1 MHNIA
6 ILGYRNQAS
15 EHHAPAFARLPECR
29 IVAVCD
35 IVEER
40 AKEGAERYSVPAYT
54 DADEMLD
61 REEVDLVDIPV
72 GERFRYEL
80 VMNALRRGKHVFT
93 EKPLVAADGQFKI
106 KPEDVPVARE
116 MIDEWQRHVAPG
128 RGAQFGICFGL
139 HASPNVQRVRE
150 VIASGELGEVRHIQA
165 RTHPGPWNH
174 IIDLVRF
181 FGGEVEEVSALADD
195 ADALTNKAAC
205 LRFENGAVGTLSFCG
220 EVSLQFQIK
229 WIGTLGEATIDN
241 IAGTATW
248 RRHDSLDV
256 THWQETSHV
265 KPATYHRIFEDL
277 IADYVASID
286 DGRPFVADGW
296 AGLRHVE
303 IDAAITESMRS
314 GKPVR
319 VARYLPD
326 KGRRPFP

>member
-6 ILGYRNQAS
+6 ILGYRNQAN
-15 EHHAPAFARLPECR
+15 EHHAPAFARLPNCR

-35 IVEER
+35 VAEER
-40 AKEGAERYSVPAYT
+40 AQAGAERFGVPAYT
-54 DADEMLD
+54 DADAMLD
-61 REEVDLVDIPV
+61 KEEIDIVDIPV

-93 EKPLVAADGQFKI
+93 EKPLVAADGQFRI
-106 KPEDVPVARE
+106 KPEDVPVARD
-116 MIDEWQRHVAPG
+116 MIDEWQRHDT
-128 RGAQFGICFGL
+128 QFGICFGL
-139 HASPNVQRVRE
+139 HASPNVQRVKD
-150 VIASGELGEVRHIQA
+150 VIASGALGEVRHIQA

-181 FGGEVEEVSALADD
+181 LGGEVEEVSALADD
-195 ADALTNKAAC
+195 PDALTNKAAC
-205 LRFENGAVGTLSFCG
+205 LRFENGAVGTLSFCSH
-220 EVSLQFQIK
+220 VALQFQIK
-229 WIGTLGEATIDN
+229 WVGTLGEATIDN

-248 RRHDSLDV
+248 HRHDSLDV

-277 IADYVASID
+277 IADYVASINEE
-286 DGRPFVADGW
+286 RSFVADGW

-303 IDAAITESMRS
+303 IDAAITESIRS

-319 VARYLPD
+319 VERYLPD
-326 KGRRPFP
+326 KGRRPCR